1 MYELPVELREE
12 TQRLLE
18 GENPAALCEAA
29 ERLSERYRE
38 GGGTGKR
45 LVGGKRDI
53 LAYAAARMP
62 ATYAAVSRALAL
74 SLECCGS
81 LPESVLDA
89 GAGTGAGAAAA
100 YALTGCGDITCVER
114 EQSMIEAGRRL
125 LAAGGID
132 ARWIRADLSDGLPQK
147 AALVLSSYCL
157 NEMTPA
163 ARTKAVEELWN
174 AAHRALLIVEP
185 GTPAG
190 FEQLRAARKQLTE
203 LGANIA
209 APCPACAECPL
220 PADDWCHFTVRV
232 PRTRLHKQLKG
243 GSAPYED
250 EKFCFIFALRTE
262 PSPCAARILRHP
274 RIDSGRITLSLC
286 TANGREERIITR
298 SSALFKAARKAEC
311 GDALDITE

>member
-1 MYELPVELREE
+1 MYELPVEIREE
-12 TQRLLE
+12 TLRLIS
-18 GENPAALCEAA
+18 GEEPAALCEAA

-74 SLECCGS
+74 SLECCELS
-81 LPESVLDA
+81 PESVLDA
-89 GAGTGAGAAAA
+89 GAGTGAAAAA
-100 YALTGCGDITCVER
+100 AFALTDCRDICCVER
-114 EQSMIEAGRRL
+114 EQCMIDAGRQL
-125 LAAGGID
+125 LGAGGVS
-132 ARWIRADLSDGLPQK
+132 ARWIKADLADGLPCS

-163 ARTKAVEELWN
+163 LRQSTVERLWN
-174 AAHRALLIVEP
+174 AAQQALLIVEP

-190 FEQLRAARKQLTE
+190 FAQLKAARGQLIE
-203 LGANIA
+203 LGAHIA
-209 APCPACAECPL
+209 APCPAVKECPL

-232 PRTRLHKQLKG
+232 PRSRLHKQLKG

-250 EKFCFIFALRTE
+250 EKFCFVMALRE
-262 PSPCAARILRHP
+262 GVSPCAARVLRHP
-274 RIDSGRITLSLC
+274 RIESGRITLSLC
-286 TANGREERIITR
+286 AQEGLQQRMITR
-298 SSALFKAARKAEC
+298 SSPLFKSARKTEC
-311 GDALDITE
+311 GDALADGG